1 MIVSERVRRLAE
13 GLFEYEDLGER
24 ELKGVNA
31 PTHVY
36 RVMGVTEAE
45 SRFDAAAQRGLT
57 PLVGRDNEVGTLLDA
72 WKACGKA
79 AADGSWLC
87 VAKRASARAG
97 SSTFCASVSGRR
109 RAGPRYF
116 RAPLFLSTARLF
128 DEDLV
133 RANAG
138 PQSRGGPRRAPRQ
151 ARSADGRQAG
161 FPQDDLRRV
170 RAAGWRRASA
180 RTRRTSSGKWNGLVR

>member
-1 MIVSERVRRLAE
+1 MIPSERVRRLAE

-57 PLVGRDNEVGTLLDA
+57 PLVGRDNEVGTLL
-72 WKACGKA
+72 WTPGKACGKA

-97 SSTFCASVSGRR
+97 LSTRCASVSGRR
-109 RAGPRYF
+109 
-116 RAPLFLSTARLF
+116 
-128 DEDLV
+128 
-133 RANAG
+133 
-138 PQSRGGPRRAPRQ
+138 
-151 ARSADGRQAG
+151 
-161 FPQDDLRRV
+161 
-170 RAAGWRRASA
+170 
-180 RTRRTSSGKWNGLVR
+180 